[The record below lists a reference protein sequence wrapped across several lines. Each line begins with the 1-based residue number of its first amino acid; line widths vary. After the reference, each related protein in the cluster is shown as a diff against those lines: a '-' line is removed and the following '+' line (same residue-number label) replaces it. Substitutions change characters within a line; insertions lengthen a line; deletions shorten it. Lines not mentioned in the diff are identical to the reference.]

1 VSTIASLRVEVLEA
15 NLDLVRRGLV
25 LFQFGNASGIDRE
38 RALVVIKPSGV
49 AYDTMTP
56 GDMVVTDMNGR
67 VVEGRF
73 KPSIDLPSHLALYDA
88 FPEVGGVAH
97 THSRFATIWAQAGLD
112 LPCLG
117 TTHADYFRGAVP
129 VTAPLDPVEIETDY
143 EAATGRAIV
152 RRMTGLA
159 PLEMPA
165 ALVVG
170 HAPFCWGRTATEAAV
185 IAAVLEEV
193 ASMAYHTATLANA
206 VTPLSE
212 VLREKHF
219 RRKHGPTAYYGQ
231 K

>member
-1 VSTIASLRVEVLEA
+1 
-15 NLDLVRRGLV
+15 
-25 LFQFGNASGIDRE
+25 
-38 RALVVIKPSGV
+38 VIKPSGV

-73 KPSIDLPSHLALYDA
+73 KPSTDLPSHLALYHA

-152 RRMTGLA
+152 RRMIGLA

-170 HAPFCWGRTATEAAV
+170 HAPFCWGRTSTEAAV

-231 K
+231 G